1 MLKKKKNFP
10 KINSSNS
17 FLELV
22 YLEKSQYLWK
32 VQLHLIIVI
41 DSGTLS
47 GSLHS
52 WMGTLIRYDII
63 AISKPVALC
72 TAKSTEIPDLPAL

>member
-1 MLKKKKNFP
+1 MNVKKKNFP
-10 KINSSNS
+10 KINISHS

-41 DSGTLS
+41 DPGTLS

-52 WMGTLIRYDII
+52 
-63 AISKPVALC
+63 
-72 TAKSTEIPDLPAL
+72 